1 MFIINKKIAKKGV
14 DFCACT
20 RGCDVALG
28 ATWLCHVDTRACLRG
43 TDVTWTR
50 IYIYYIY
57 YFIVDTR
64 ACLRGADVTWTHIY
78 IYYIYYFIKYTG
90 LPIIERQ
97 IINRIKSSTLY
108 TD

>member
-1 MFIINKKIAKKGV
+1 MLKINKKCKKGV
-14 DFCACT
+14 DFRACT

-28 ATWLCHVDTRACLRG
+28 ATWLCHVDTCACLHG

-57 YFIVDTR
+57 YFIK
-64 ACLRGADVTWTHIY
+64 Y
-78 IYYIYYFIKYTG
+78 IG
-90 LPIIERQ
+90 LPIIGRQ
-97 IINRIKSSTLY
+97 IINCIKSSTLY